1 MQANTSRRALDSL
14 QDYYAAHRAMPSFGA
29 LAKLV
34 GVSVSTVAD
43 AVAKLKSNGFLQA
56 SETGRLQPGKRFF
69 ERTLL
74 GPVQAGQPAA
84 APELQGEGL
93 LIDEYLIDAPTR
105 TFLLTVR
112 GESMRDAGLL
122 PGDTVVVKRGAI
134 PAVGDIVV
142 ATLCGEMTVKQLA
155 QEEGGAPYLRARN
168 PEFDDIYPA
177 EDCEVV
183 GVVVG
188 QFRRYARTTTL
199 SLKGSERLHI
209 NNQ

>member
-1 MQANTSRRALDSL
+1 MQPSTTPQRTLGAL
-14 QDYYAAHRAMPSFGA
+14 QDFWATNRAMPSFNEVA
-29 LAKLV
+29 QQV

-43 AVAKLKSNGFLQA
+43 AINKLKAFGFLRA
-56 SETGRLQPGKRFF
+56 GPTGRLQPGGRFF
-69 ERTLL
+69 ERQLL

-142 ATLCGEMTVKQLA
+142 ASLRGEMTVKQLA
-155 QEEGGAPYLRARN
+155 QEEGGAPFLKARN
-168 PEFDDIYPA
+168 PEYDDLYPA

-188 QFRRYARTTTL
+188 QFRRYATTSKL
-199 SLKGSERLHI
+199 SVKTSGRLSSP
-209 NNQ
+209 

>member
-1 MQANTSRRALDSL
+1 MQADTPQRTLGSL
-14 QDYYAAHRAMPSFGA
+14 QDYYAINRAMPSFGA

-43 AVAKLKSNGFLQA
+43 AVAKLKLLGFLRA
-56 SETGRLQPGKRFF
+56 SETGRLQPGRRFF
-69 ERTLL
+69 ERQLL

-84 APELQGEGL
+84 APELQAEGL

-122 PGDTVVVKRGAI
+122 PGDTVVVKRGSI

-142 ATLCGEMTVKQLA
+142 AALRGEMTVKQLA
-155 QEEGGAPYLRARN
+155 QEEGGAPYLKARN

-177 EDCEVV
+177 EDCEVI

-188 QFRRYARTTTL
+188 QFRRYARTRHV
-199 SLKGSERLHI
+199 SMHRA
-209 NNQ
+209 

>member
-1 MQANTSRRALDSL
+1 
-14 QDYYAAHRAMPSFGA
+14 MPSFGA

-43 AVAKLKSNGFLQA
+43 AVARLKAHDFLRA
-56 SETGRLQPGKRFF
+56 SETGRLQPGRRFF
-69 ERTLL
+69 ERQLL
-74 GPVQAGQPAA
+74 GHVQAGHPAM
-84 APELQGEGL
+84 APELEADGL

-122 PGDTVVVKRGAI
+122 PGDTVVVKRGAL

-142 ATLCGEMTVKQLA
+142 ARLGGEFTVKQLA

-168 PEFDDIYPA
+168 PDFADIYPA
-177 EDCEVV
+177 DDCEVV

-188 QFRRYARTTTL
+188 QFRRYARTAKL
-199 SLKGSERLHI
+199 SVKAA
-209 NNQ
+209 

>member
-1 MQANTSRRALDSL
+1 MGTEKRTLDAI
-14 QDYYAAHRAMPSFGA
+14 QDYYASHRAMPSFGA

-34 GVSVSTVAD
+34 GISVSTVAD
-43 AVAKLKSNGFLQA
+43 GVAKLKAMGFLRA
-56 SETGRLQPGKRFF
+56 SETGRLQPGARFF
-69 ERTLL
+69 ERQLL

-84 APELQGEGL
+84 APELQSEGL

-134 PAVGDIVV
+134 PAMGDIVV
-142 ATLCGEMTVKQLA
+142 AMLSGECTVKQLA
-155 QEEGGAPYLRARN
+155 LKNGALCLRARN
-168 PEFDDIYPA
+168 SEFSDIYPA
-177 EDCEVV
+177 DDFEIV

-188 QFRRYARTTTL
+188 QFRRYARTTRL
-199 SLKGSERLHI
+199 SARE
-209 NNQ
+209 N

>member
-1 MQANTSRRALDSL
+1 MQADTPQRTLGSL
-14 QDYYAAHRAMPSFGA
+14 QDYYVTNRAMPSFGA

-34 GVSVSTVAD
+34 GVSVSTVAE
-43 AVAKLKSNGFLQA
+43 AVTKLKLHGFLRA

-69 ERTLL
+69 ERQLL
-74 GPVQAGQPAA
+74 GPVQAGQPAP

-134 PAVGDIVV
+134 PAVGDVVV
-142 ATLCGEMTVKQLA
+142 ASLRGEMTVKQLA
-155 QEEGGAPYLRARN
+155 QEEGGAQYLKACN
-168 PEFDDIYPA
+168 PEFDDIHPA

-188 QFRRYARTTTL
+188 QFRRYARTRHV
-199 SLKGSERLHI
+199 SMHRA
-209 NNQ
+209 

>member
-1 MQANTSRRALDSL
+1 MQPSTTPQRTLGAL
-14 QDYYAAHRAMPSFGA
+14 QDFWATNRAMPSFGA

-43 AVAKLKSNGFLQA
+43 AVTKLKLHGFLRA

-69 ERTLL
+69 ERQLL

-122 PGDTVVVKRGAI
+122 AGDTVVVKRGAI

-142 ATLCGEMTVKQLA
+142 AAVRGEMTVKQLA
-155 QEEGGAPYLRARN
+155 QEEGGTPYLKARN
-168 PEFDDIYPA
+168 PEFADIFPA

-188 QFRRYARTTTL
+188 QFRRYARTSKL
-199 SLKGSERLHI
+199 SLKATAP
-209 NNQ
+209 

>member
-1 MQANTSRRALDSL
+1 MQGDTTHRILCAL
-14 QDYYAAHRAMPSFGA
+14 QDYYAVNRAMPSFGA
-29 LAKLV
+29 LSKLV

-43 AVAKLKSNGFLQA
+43 AVTKLKGQGFIRA
-56 SETGRLQPGKRFF
+56 SETGRLQPARRFF
-69 ERTLL
+69 ERQLL
-74 GPVQAGQPAA
+74 GPVQAGQPTA

-134 PAVGDIVV
+134 PAAGDIVV
-142 ATLCGEMTVKQLA
+142 AMLRGEMTVKQLA
-155 QEEGGAPYLRARN
+155 QNECGAPYLKARN

-188 QFRRYARTTTL
+188 QFRRYARTRAMTL
-199 SLKGSERLHI
+199 APK
-209 NNQ
+209 